1 MVRNT
6 AAVPHR
12 AVERIQAMIRNGDL
26 RRGQPLPSQRT
37 LSALLDVSRASLR
50 EALSILETMGT
61 LRTEPRRGTFVADDE
76 DHAADPERWRFA
88 RRYSPPEVYQFRF
101 LIESHA
107 ARLAALHVTPDD
119 IGALKEN
126 VEKFKTAVRNRDVVQ
141 GSRIDFD
148 FHRLIMRI
156 SANRMFVAVHAS
168 YGAVVLE
175 SQRLPLLRFER
186 MWEPV
191 TEHENVMQAI
201 ESHDPDG
208 AAYFMRVHIFRAASR
223 IGIELNESVAS

>member
-1 MVRNT
+1 
-6 AAVPHR
+6 
-12 AVERIQAMIRNGDL
+12 
-26 RRGQPLPSQRT
+26 
-37 LSALLDVSRASLR
+37 
-50 EALSILETMGT
+50 
-61 LRTEPRRGTFVADDE
+61 
-76 DHAADPERWRFA
+76 
-88 RRYSPPEVYQFRF
+88 
-101 LIESHA
+101 
-107 ARLAALHVTPDD
+107 
-119 IGALKEN
+119 
-126 VEKFKTAVRNRDVVQ
+126 
-141 GSRIDFD
+141 
-148 FHRLIMRI
+148 MRI